1 MAQKRFTIT
10 LTESQ
15 IEFINQLVDS
25 GEYSKSQI
33 GQEAMRLFID
43 HIQSRVLRDNTLRLA
58 TQLIADDSET
68 VDKQLVLNILTK
80 LSESETHK

>member
-15 IEFINQLVDS
+15 VDFINQLVDS

-33 GQEAMRLFID
+33 GQEAIRLFID
-43 HIQSRVLRDNTLRLA
+43 HIQARAVRETTLSLA
-58 TQLIADDSET
+58 TQLVSEDAES
-68 VDKQLVLNILTK
+68 VDKQLVLNILNK

>member
-58 TQLIADDSET
+58 TQLIEDDSET

>member
-10 LTESQ
+10 LTKSQ

-43 HIQSRVLRDNTLRLA
+43 HIQSRALRDNTLRLA
-58 TQLIADDSET
+58 TQLIEDDSET
-68 VDKQLVLNILTK
+68 VDKQLVLNILSK